1 MNVAL
6 FGDRAVLVSEVDK
19 KDFNH
24 VANWLKITLS
34 DEGYEIRKGLD
45 TILIES
51 NLPTVEIEDKVE
63 STLAWFTNDK
73 GQENTSESS
82 EIIEI
87 PCIYDG
93 EDLEM
98 LSKKLN
104 ITVSELVK
112 IHKNILW
119 KVALVGFAPGFPYL
133 VPADESKV
141 NIFIK
146 ASRLDTPRSAVPAG
160 SVAIAAGMSAIYPSQ
175 MPGGWNLIGRTQTV
189 LFDATSMT
197 PSLLKVDDLVKFVE
211 VK

>member
-24 VANWLKITLS
+24 VANWLKITLN

-45 TILIES
+45 TILVES
-51 NLPTVEIEDKVE
+51 NFPTVEIEDKVE
-63 STLAWFTNDK
+63 STLAWFTKDK
-73 GQENTSESS
+73 GEENKIESS
-82 EIIEI
+82 QVIEI
-87 PCIYDG
+87 PCLYDG
-93 EDLEM
+93 EDLET

-104 ITVSELVK
+104 ISVDEIIT

-133 VPADESKV
+133 VPTDESKV
-141 NIFIK
+141 NIFAK

-197 PSLLKVDDLVKFVE
+197 PSLLNVDNLVKFVE

>member
-6 FGDRAVLVSEVDK
+6 FGDRAVLVSEIEPK
-19 KDFNH
+19 NFNH
-24 VANWLKITLS
+24 LANWLKITLS
-34 DEGYEIRKGLD
+34 NEGYKIRKGLD

-73 GQENTSESS
+73 GQENKMESL

-93 EDLEM
+93 EDLET

-112 IHKNILW
+112 IHKNTLW

-133 VPADESKV
+133 VPADESV
-141 NIFIK
+141 PNIFAD

-175 MPGGWNLIGRTQTV
+175 MPGGWNLIGRTDTV
-189 LFDATSMT
+189 LFDATSIT
-197 PSLLKVDDLVKFVE
+197 PSLLNVDNLVKFAE